1 MLSAL
6 LQTVANLGLDG
17 SVINAAFNAV
27 LEAVRGGDLSSV
39 EGAGGLLSGL
49 FSLVNGVTAG
59 EAGSLAAALLIGV
72 LRMLQSVGA
81 SSVFSVI
88 TGA

>member
-6 LQTVANLGLDG
+6 LQTIANLGLDG
-17 SVINAAFNAV
+17 SAINAAFNAV
-27 LEAVRGGDLSSV
+27 FNAVRAGDLSSV
-39 EGAGGLLSGL
+39 QRAGGLLSGL
-49 FSLVNGVTAG
+49 FSLVNGVSAG
-59 EAGSLAAALLIGV
+59 EAGSLAGALLV
-72 LRMLQSVGA
+72 SVMRMLQSVGA